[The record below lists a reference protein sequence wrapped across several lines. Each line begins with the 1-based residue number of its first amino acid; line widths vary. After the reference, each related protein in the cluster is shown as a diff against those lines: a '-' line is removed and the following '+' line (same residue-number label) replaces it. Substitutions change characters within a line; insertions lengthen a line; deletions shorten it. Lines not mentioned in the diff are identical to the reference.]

1 MSGKNIGISGYT
13 ESLIPTDYVPIDSGL
28 QDVDLQDQNFIGLRV
43 IADGNLEVQWINS
56 PNVRPVRAVV
66 EGEIIIGLVKLVK
79 GTSTAEVDGIK
90 G

>member
-13 ESLIPTDYVPIDSGL
+13 ESLIPTDYVPIDSEL
-28 QDVDLQDQNFIGLRV
+28 QDVDLRDQNFIGLRV
-43 IADGNLEVQWINS
+43 ISDGNLEVEWVNS
-56 PNVRPVRAVV
+56 PDVRPAREVV
-66 EGEIIIGLVKLVK
+66 AGEIIVGLVKLVK